1 MMVLWT
7 RAAEAGLEEIS
18 DYIRADNPEPAVSF
32 VNEIIDAG
40 EAIAKMPRAFALVP
54 PLEHKGI
61 RRRPFG
67 NYLIFY
73 LVERDTVAVTP
84 SGPVPNRDRSRRL
97 SDDEKSRHGGLGE
110 TTTPG

>member
-1 MMVLWT
+1 MRVLWT
-7 RAAEAGLEEIS
+7 HAAEADLQEIS
-18 DYIRADNPEPAVSF
+18 DYIKTDNPARAVSF

-40 EAIAKMPRAFALVP
+40 EAIADMPRAFALVP

-73 LVERDTVAVTP
+73 RIERETVEILHVAQGSRDYIRA
-84 SGPVPNRDRSRRL
+84 L
-97 SDDEKSRHGGLGE
+97 FSDS
-110 TTTPG
+110 